1 MVGSGVL
8 PEAADRLSIRSIT
21 VGTILHRAHRA
32 DLDAIW
38 FGPGRGNLPQYR
50 FDAPDGC
57 YQVCYLGLTE
67 RAAFVEGVVHRAVPR
82 RIISEKT
89 LAARAISEVHVVEKI
104 RAARL
109 YGKYLI
115 PTGATNAVTHGEPY
129 ETVSQPWSK
138 AIHEHPDHVD
148 GILYSA
154 KHDESQIAL
163 VLFDRAAH
171 KVEAGARH
179 PLSGTDLLTLRLLDS
194 YKLALD
200 V

>member
-8 PEAADRLSIRSIT
+8 PDVSVRLSIRSLT
-21 VGTILHRAHRA
+21 VDTILYRAHRA
-32 DLDAIW
+32 DRDAIW
-38 FGPGRGNLPQYR
+38 FGPAAGDPPRYR
-50 FDAPDGC
+50 FDSPDGS

-67 RAAFVEGVVHRAVPR
+67 RTAFVEGVVHRAIPR

-89 LAARAISEVHVVEKI
+89 LAARAISEVHIVEKI

-109 YGKYLI
+109 HGKYLI

-171 KVEAGARH
+171 KIVAGAKH
-179 PLSGTDLLTLRLLDS
+179 PLSGTDLRSLRLLDS
-194 YKLALD
+194 YKLALE

>member
-8 PEAADRLSIRSIT
+8 PDVSSRLSVRSIK
-21 VGTILHRAHRA
+21 VDTILYRAHRA
-32 DLDAIW
+32 DLGAVW
-38 FGPGRGNLPQYR
+38 FGPAAGDPPRYR
-50 FDAPDGC
+50 FDSPDGS

-67 RAAFVEGVVHRAVPR
+67 RTAFVEGVVHRAIPR

-109 YGKYLI
+109 YGKYLL

-129 ETVSQPWSK
+129 ETASQPWSK

-171 KVEAGARH
+171 KIEAGAKH
-179 PLSGTDLLTLRLLDS
+179 PLSGTDLRTLRLLDS
-194 YKLALD
+194 YKLALE